1 MIGGSTNNKTNSGAS
16 FTVGSPGNSARITP
30 VSTSSIAGGTLSRSA
45 TSATAAITTSRRINI
60 CIVGII
66 GALDSSLRQ
75 ELQAMRRTTLDW
87 MPTVLDSD
95 SGGRPVA

>member
-16 FTVGSPGNSARITP
+16 LTVGSPGNSARITP

-45 TSATAAITTSRRINI
+45 TNATAAITTSSRINI

-75 ELQAMRRTTLDW
+75 GLQAMRWATLDW
-87 MPTVLDSD
+87 MQAVLDTD
-95 SGGRPVA
+95 CGRRPVA